1 MFLPKSITWVKA
13 MPLFKR
19 YTMVSKAYSIS
30 KELGDKA
37 AMYLATFNITKK
49 KFRNIVPTP
58 SKTR

>member
-1 MFLPKSITWVKA
+1 

-19 YTMVSKAYSIS
+19 CAMVFKAYSVS

-37 AMYLATFNITKK
+37 AVYLATSNITKK

-58 SKTR
+58 SRTK